1 MKLPWT
7 FRWTQSMARLYTNF
21 SYVTIVHSISWK
33 TVSEY
38 AFTSPNAKLQNWK
51 WYQNGRCTCDNYIVV
66 YLYIK
71 ELRHTPFSSSYK
83 KSWHTSF
90 LASYKKYL
98 AYVLFIF
105 PKKIRQIKDAFH
117 FQLRKLYAKTV
128 LIETSNKTCFQLE
141 LAKNSR
147 NTKLLAK
154 KTVIPFY

>member
-1 MKLPWT
+1 M
-7 FRWTQSMARLYTNF
+7 
-21 SYVTIVHSISWK
+21 
-33 TVSEY
+33 
-38 AFTSPNAKLQNWK
+38 
-51 WYQNGRCTCDNYIVV
+51 
-66 YLYIK
+66 
-71 ELRHTPFSSSYK
+71 RHFHLHTK

-147 NTKLLAK
+147 NTKLFAK
-154 KTVIPFY
+154 KNCDPFLLDTRKPFSTILISLKQTKIDESKKNVSY